1 MKQAQNYGK
10 SVREQK
16 TQNTDEPINSKEQRV
31 LQISMYSAL
40 GLALFGIG
48 FGIYIRSLAV
58 IFDGFV
64 AFVSV
69 GLCFLSVITSRYI
82 YKEDDDV
89 FQYGYVRFEPMVNLF
104 KSLVL
109 IVVCFYGFI
118 SALSSLFKGGHEIE
132 LEYGA
137 MYSILAFCFCLCLF
151 LYTRRFTKGSDLIKV
166 DNIEWKID
174 CVLYAGTLSAF
185 ALVYGIFAFELK
197 IPYKEQF
204 ALFIDPLLLALLSLF
219 LCISPIKICIQNCK
233 DLLMVAP
240 KELDEKIDTLMQS
253 LCQTYGFKDYDT
265 HTSKSGRF
273 YMVEINILLDKNFK
287 ISSITQIDEIRDFIE
302 KSLQIPSYKIWLS
315 ISFTAN
321 TKWL

>member
-10 SVREQK
+10 SIREQK
-16 TQNTDEPINSKEQRV
+16 EPLNEPINSKEQRV
-31 LQISMYSAL
+31 LQLSMYSAL

-82 YKEDDDV
+82 YKEDDDI

-151 LYTRRFTKGSDLIKV
+151 FYTRRFAKGSDLVKV

-185 ALVYGIFAFELK
+185 ALVYAIFALGLE
-197 IPYKEQF
+197 IPYKKQF
-204 ALFIDPLLLALLSLF
+204 ALFIDPLLLAVLSLF

-240 KELDEKIDTLMQS
+240 KELDEKIDALMQT
-253 LCQTYGFKDYDT
+253 LCKQYDFKDYDT